1 MTLVPASR
9 YFLGICFLNFVNS
22 STLTVCQSP
31 SPTILLLLL
40 LLVVTLLLDLLLLI
54 LPLWVMLLWVGER
67 LLLEPGE
74 ELFVSRLED
83 WERPREVV

>member
-9 YFLGICFLNFVNS
+9 YFLGICFLNLVNS
-22 STLTVCQSP
+22 NTFTVCQSP

-40 LLVVTLLLDLLLLI
+40 IVATLLLDLLLLI